1 MHLLLWKWPLCP
13 DPGQIG
19 AIAPWFRAV
28 ISILVSSP
36 ALVQDQPSRIWVGR
50 AMGKRGVQTMRGTVI
65 SRLRLGVMKLFRDQG
80 GNALM
85 LTAAAIFPVIGIVGS
100 GIDIGRAYMA
110 QLRLQQACDAGV
122 LAGRRYMGATA
133 YSDQAEAEAL
143 KMFDF
148 NYPAGLYGSQ
158 GVTFESEPEGK
169 SDVVGTATA
178 RLPTSIMHM
187 FGFNNFELAANCGAK
202 LEIANV
208 DVMLVLDVT
217 GSMKDPGTNKQ
228 ARIDEMK
235 DASMVFFKVMTD
247 AEKGNGRLRIGVV
260 PYSSTVNVGQILLE
274 KNPDWLANSVTLPSR
289 TPKFNGWK
297 PGTTTTGAASNGTAW
312 VVTGKDW
319 ANVIPSKTISGKNK
333 DTCGATPRPGNST
346 AQKQGVEG
354 TTQTGQTVDSAG
366 NQVTTS
372 NITQNYRYL
381 EYQYAWSSGNCYQQS
396 RTMEYTQTTPSTLT
410 QPPLFTEYIYQ
421 DRVFPVGNVK
431 TGGPLVSS
439 TGFEGANESSYWG
452 GCIMERKTT
461 PFASN
466 KTAPPEALD
475 MNVDDL
481 PGSSD
486 DSRWKLLIPEVAY
499 ARAQTVSDKPTTT
512 GNLTVKPNQVSSA
525 TADPL
530 LYQSYKANWPS
541 GWGVCPAAAMKLTKV
556 DSDDETMFND
566 YIKTLQPVG
575 GTYHDVGMAWGV
587 RLLSPTGLF
596 ADENAKGDDGRPI
609 DRHIIFMTDGAMSP
623 DIGNLS
629 FQGYEYLN
637 QNVGGSINS
646 SKTELTARHNNRFVQ
661 LCKAAH
667 DRNITVWVVALSVKL
682 TTPMTNCA
690 TPGKAYETV
699 DKDGKKRD
707 LKEIFAS
714 IAGQISRLRLSQ

>member
-1 MHLLLWKWPLCP
+1 
-13 DPGQIG
+13 
-19 AIAPWFRAV
+19 
-28 ISILVSSP
+28 
-36 ALVQDQPSRIWVGR
+36 
-50 AMGKRGVQTMRGTVI
+50 MRGTI
-65 SRLRLGVMKLFRDQG
+65 FSRLRLSARKLLRDQR

-85 LTAAAIFPVIGIVGS
+85 LTGAALIPVVGIVGS

-122 LAGRRYMGATA
+122 LAGRRYMGASA
-133 YSDQAEAEAL
+133 YGEQAEAEAL

-148 NYPAGLYGSQ
+148 NYPAGIYGSD
-158 GVTFESEPEGK
+158 GVAFASEPKGK

-178 RLPTSIMHM
+178 RLPTSVMHM
-187 FGFNNFELAANCGAK
+187 FGFSKFDLAANCGAK

-235 DASMVFFKVMTD
+235 DASMAFFKVMTD
-247 AEKGNGRLRIGVV
+247 AEKGDGRLRIGVV
-260 PYSSTVNVGQILLE
+260 PYSSTVNVGQILLK
-274 KNPDWLANSVTLPSR
+274 KNPNWLADSVTLPSR
-289 TPKFNGWK
+289 TGKFNGWK
-297 PGTTTTGAASNGTAW
+297 AGTTTNGTPTPGAAW
-312 VVTGKDW
+312 LVTGKDW
-319 ANVIPSKTISGKNK
+319 ANVSPSQTISKNK
-333 DTCGATPRPGNST
+333 DSCGPSAPPANST
-346 AQKQGVEG
+346 PATEG
-354 TTQTGQTVDSAG
+354 SQSKTQTGQSVDGAG

-381 EYQYAWSSGNCYQQS
+381 EYRYLWSTSASKCYLQS

-410 QPPLFTEYIYQ
+410 QPPQFTEYVYQ
-421 DRVFPVGNVK
+421 DRIFSVGDVK
-431 TGGPLVSS
+431 AGKPLISLK
-439 TGFEGANESSYWG
+439 TGFEGANETNSWG

-461 PFASN
+461 PFASDR
-466 KTAPPEALD
+466 TAPSEALD
-475 MNVDDL
+475 MNIDDL

-486 DSRWKLLIPEVAY
+486 DSRWKILMPEVAY
-499 ARAQTVSDKPTTT
+499 ARAQSVSDKPTTT
-512 GNLTVKPNQVSSA
+512 GDLTVKANQVSST

-541 GWGVCPAAAMKLTKV
+541 GWGVCPAAAMKLTKMV
-556 DSDDETMFND
+556 SGDETMFNN

-596 ADENAKGDDGRPI
+596 ADENAKADDDRPI

-623 DIGNLS
+623 DIGNLT

-646 SKTELTARHNNRFVQ
+646 SKAELTARHNNRFVQ

-699 DKDGKKRD
+699 DKDGNKRD
-707 LKEIFAS
+707 LKTIFSS